1 MKATGIVRRIDE
13 LGRIVIPKEIR
24 KNLRIKS
31 GENLEIYTENDVILL
46 KKNSPLE
53 KIGIQLDSYLES
65 LQKVIK
71 KNVIVTDRNK
81 VISTFGNKK
90 QKYMDKTLSNYTESL
105 MERRDSFIERQ
116 KKKVNFFEQLEEEC
130 FYSFTTILY
139 NGDILGSLIII
150 SEDVPVS
157 EEEEKI
163 AIILSKIFEKYFVE

>member
-1 MKATGIVRRIDE
+1 MKATGIIRRIDE

-31 GENLEIYTENDVILL
+31 GENLEIYTENDIILL

-53 KIGIQLDSYLES
+53 KVGIQLDTYLES
-65 LQKVIK
+65 FQKVIK

-81 VISTFGNKK
+81 VISAFGNKR
-90 QKYMDKTLSNYTESL
+90 QKYTDKSLSDFTETL

-116 KKKVNFFEQLEEEC
+116 KKQVNFFEDLEEEC
-130 FYSFTTILY
+130 FYSFTTILCS
-139 NGDILGSLIII
+139 GDILGSIIII
-150 SEDVPVS
+150 SESVPVT

-163 AIILSKIFEKYFVE
+163 SIILSKIFEKYFVE